1 MTVNEWRNKH
11 RKCLFC
17 VHFNNTCWLH
27 WCRAKMKDVYADHPR
42 PFCRLF
48 QLKEWK
54 DNAEK

>member
-17 VHFNNTCWLH
+17 VHFNNTCWLN
-27 WCRAKMKDVYADHPR
+27 WCRAKMKDVGADHPR

-54 DNAEK
+54 DNA